1 MRIMDF
7 TSLSDFELIATQSQL
22 EVSLNH
28 AVSNMKDSRL
38 IQEIAEDL
46 DRLDKEIKRRHLDV

>member
-1 MRIMDF
+1 MDF